1 MTMTTHTQAPR
12 KNKGWT
18 LAACGLGVGIVLGGS
33 LGGII
38 GASLTDTPRSC
49 EQAVAA
55 GNDMENTYH
64 VLTITLGGLVDD
76 LLVNDRPHQ
85 LEIDIANELID
96 DAQQGRDQWQAE
108 ADKCLS

>member
-1 MTMTTHTQAPR
+1 M
-12 KNKGWT
+12 
-18 LAACGLGVGIVLGGS
+18 LAAYGLGIGLVLGGS

-38 GASLTDTPRSC
+38 GASSVDAPRSC

-55 GNDMENTYH
+55 GNYMENTYH
-64 VLTITLGGLVDD
+64 ALAVTLGGLVDD

-85 LEIDIANELID
+85 LTIDIANELID
-96 DAQQGRDQWQAE
+96 DAQQGRDQWQAK

>member
-12 KNKGWT
+12 KDKGWM
-18 LAACGLGVGIVLGGS
+18 LAAYGLGVGIVLGGS
-33 LGGII
+33 LGGIV
-38 GASLTDTPRSC
+38 GASLADTPRSC

-64 VLTITLGGLVDD
+64 ALAVTLGGLVDD

-85 LEIDIANELID
+85 LEIDITNELID
-96 DAQQGRDQWQAE
+96 DAQQGRDQWQTE